1 MSYKQ
6 HMKGLSTAQLR
17 ARRKRLGHDM
27 PDVAASL
34 RGALQQQLRRC
45 GNPGCRCHTGEL
57 HGPYTYL
64 ALRTGPRTRLVYIPA
79 VLTREVK
86 RCVKMTGRI
95 LETLEK
101 ISIINLEL
109 IARGELR

>member
-6 HMKGLSTAQLR
+6 QIKGLNTAQLR
-17 ARRKRLGHDM
+17 ARRKRLGQAL

-45 GNPGCRCHTGEL
+45 GNPGCRCTKGEL

-64 ALRTGPRTRLVYIPA
+64 ALRTGKRTRLVYIPA
-79 VLTREVK
+79 ALAREVR

-95 LETLEK
+95 LETLER
-101 ISIINLEL
+101 ISVINLEL
-109 IARGELR
+109 IARGELS